1 MAIIGKLL
9 LTGVIM
15 SESQARD
22 QLWTHLAPPNIQISS
37 NWNQYQVLKKTHS
50 LWEETH

>member
-15 SESQARD
+15 NESQTWD
-22 QLWTHLAPPNIQISS
+22 QQWTHLAPPNIQISS
-37 NWNQYQVLKKTHS
+37 NWNKYQVLKKTHS
-50 LWEETH
+50 LWDQTH